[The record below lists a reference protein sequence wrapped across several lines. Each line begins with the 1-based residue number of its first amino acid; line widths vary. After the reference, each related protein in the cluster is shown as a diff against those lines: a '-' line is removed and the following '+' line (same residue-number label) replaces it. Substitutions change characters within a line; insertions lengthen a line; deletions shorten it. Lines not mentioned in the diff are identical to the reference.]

1 MSDYED
7 DEPIIEEKAK
17 KRKEKKTL
25 VFEIKLS
32 EIKLS
37 EDYEYNYKE
46 MVKEHEE
53 RMKKVD
59 SDIEII
65 EILDDDPVPKKKKYK
80 KPVNVDPEDE
90 YDLDDDF
97 IDDTEAN
104 DEVVPDQVSTEH
116 GGFYINIGR
125 LKYVELDAG
134 STGKGD
140 GSKAGSGEVPEG
152 TSTPGSSIISA
163 RKTPTQAGGRRTVGG
178 PSTPI
183 RSQTSI
189 RNFLGKEGPHRQG
202 KTLLR
207 SPGGK

>member
-1 MSDYED
+1 MGTTQR
-7 DEPIIEEKAK
+7 P
-17 KRKEKKTL
+17 TT
-25 VFEIKLS
+25 KLCRTRCQQS
-32 EIKLS
+32 MEG
-37 EDYEYNYKE
+37 
-46 MVKEHEE
+46 
-53 RMKKVD
+53 
-59 SDIEII
+59 
-65 EILDDDPVPKKKKYK
+65 
-80 KPVNVDPEDE
+80 
-90 YDLDDDF
+90 
-97 IDDTEAN
+97 
-104 DEVVPDQVSTEH
+104 ST
-116 GGFYINIGR
+116 
-125 LKYVELDAG
+125 

-140 GSKAGSGEVPEG
+140 GSQAGSGEVPEG